1 MSDRPGT
8 RRRSRSMVVTGLDPL
23 EILVVAVAAHSA
35 SRCGVTAGSVG
46 PRDTAPGQIHRATRP
61 RPSTHALGVDQ
72 PDGRRTAA
80 GRARQRSPVEHS
92 VGDLVD
98 DGQGVPDALVGP
110 LAEQTDVADGED
122 PRTGRSAASRP
133 RSGPAARASSSS
145 ATQSPVNTT
154 VSHSTRDP
162 SASSTASTRARPTT
176 RTTSAPRR
184 SGHPKGAHA
193 EREGREGVVSRLRRG
208 HEDAEPGRSQRERS
222 RVADVLGADDH
233 GPADRRVPRRRP
245 AAAAGRSSARRP
257 VDRPARGGRCAVAR
271 GSPWPAPPPSR

>member
-1 MSDRPGT
+1 MRIRSTPT
-8 RRRSRSMVVTGLDPL
+8 SRSAGRGDDAGDAAADDDDVGIVLDRLPLGHRGEGVGEVAGEALVVADVDDVGPARDQAPIALEVVTGLDPL
-23 EILVVAVAAHSA
+23 EVLVLAVAAHSA

-46 PRDTAPGQIHRATRP
+46 PRDTAVGQIHRATRP
-61 RPSTHALGVDQ
+61 RPSTMPLGWIS
-72 PDGRRTAA
+72 PMA
-80 GRARQRSPVEHS
+80 GARPTGARRQRSPVEHS

-122 PRTGRSAASRP
+122 PRTVGAASGP

-176 RTTSAPRR
+176 PTTSAPRR
-184 SGHPKGAHA
+184 RGTRRARMA
-193 EREGREGVVSRLRRG
+193 ERKGREGVVSRLRRD
-208 HEDAEPGRSQRERS
+208 HEDAD
-222 RVADVLGADDH
+222 A
-233 GPADRRVPRRRP
+233 RP
-245 AAAAGRSSARRP
+245 LAA
-257 VDRPARGGRCAVAR
+257 
-271 GSPWPAPPPSR
+271 